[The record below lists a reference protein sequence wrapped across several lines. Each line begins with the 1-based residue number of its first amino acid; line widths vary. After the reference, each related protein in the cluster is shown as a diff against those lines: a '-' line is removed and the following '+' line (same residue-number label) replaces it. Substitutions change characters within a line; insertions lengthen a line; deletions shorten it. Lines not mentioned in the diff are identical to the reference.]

1 MTKVAVAMSGGVDSS
16 VTAAL
21 MVEKYGAENV
31 FGVTMRLFCY
41 GEAEADEKAC
51 CSLEAINDA
60 KRVCDQLGIAHY
72 AINMEKE
79 FEEAV
84 IQNFVAEYRLGHTPI
99 PCVICNTVIKFDYL
113 LKKVQGMGADFL
125 ATGHY
130 ARVRP
135 SQVLQGSDPSRYE
148 LLRGTDELKDQTYFL
163 HGLTQEQLAHTLF
176 PVGDIPK
183 TETRKIAAKLKLKT
197 AAKKE
202 SQGICFVVGE
212 RVTDYLRDKVEIKPG
227 EIIDTKGNKVGE
239 HDGVVFY
246 TVGQRK
252 RIGGGH
258 AEPMYVIRVDA
269 KKNQVVIGNEKD
281 LYQKELSFV
290 GATWVSGN
298 QPAPPFKCTAKIR
311 YNMDD
316 AECVITNPSLR
327 GAKGDAAISAEK
339 DRHADARDDKIDVVF
354 DEPQRA
360 ITPGQSVVFYDG
372 DICLGGGII
381 S

>member
-21 MVEKYGAENV
+21 MVEKYGKENV

-51 CSLEAINDA
+51 CSIEAVNDA

-130 ARVRP
+130 ARISEEMP
-135 SQVLQGSDPSRYE
+135 NA
-148 LLRGTDELKDQTYFL
+148 KDQIPNQAQISNFKLLKGLDETKDQSYFL
-163 HGLTQEQLAHTLF
+163 YGLTQEQLAHTLF

-183 TETRKIAAKLKLKT
+183 TETRKIAAKLELKT

-227 EIIDTKGNKVGE
+227 EIVDTKGNKVGE
-239 HDGVVFY
+239 HDGVVYY

-258 AEPMYVIRVDA
+258 AEPMYVVRVDA
-269 KKNQVVIGNEKD
+269 SKNQVVIGNEQD
-281 LYQKELSFV
+281 LYQKELTFASP
-290 GATWVSGN
+290 TWVKGDS
-298 QPAPPFKCTAKIR
+298 PKFPHECTAKIR
-311 YNMDD
+311 YNMEVQ
-316 AECVITNPSLR
+316 ECMINKE
-327 GAKGDAAISAEK
+327 GA
-339 DRHADARDDKIDVVF
+339 VVF
-354 DEPQRA
+354 TESQRA
-360 ITPGQSVVFYDG
+360 ITPGQSVVFYDR
-372 DICLGGGII
+372 DVCLGGGII
-381 S
+381 AG